1 LLLDDLLDP
10 RTLYSPLDR
19 AHLQEALEHALGKV
33 PASDAEQVLDAL
45 RHFKQSQVLRVA
57 AADVSDAMPLMI
69 VSDRLTEIAEV
80 LVGKVLELAW
90 SDLTPR
96 FGRPRCRRDG
106 TEVEPGFAVVAYGKL
121 GGLELGYGSDLDLV
135 FLHDSAGE
143 RGQTTGPREV
153 DNASFFFKLTRRV
166 IHMLTAQTGA
176 GLLFEVD
183 TRLRPSGRSGLL
195 VSSLE
200 AFETYQREQAWTWE
214 HQALVR
220 ARVVAG
226 SPHLAA
232 RFNEIRRTVLSR
244 PRDEATLRQEVREMR
259 ARMHS
264 ELAPAEPG
272 YFHIKHDRGGIADIE
287 FMVQY
292 TVLANAY
299 NYPALLT
306 YTDNIRQL
314 DGLEQVG
321 ILSPAQAGFLRD
333 AYRALRRQSHLQKL
347 QGQSSRVPERELLE
361 YREGV
366 VGIWRELMEDKNG
379 DSEVKA

>member
-1 LLLDDLLDP
+1 
-10 RTLYSPLDR
+10 
-19 AHLQEALEHALGKV
+19 
-33 PASDAEQVLDAL
+33 
-45 RHFKQSQVLRVA
+45 
-57 AADVSDAMPLMI
+57 
-69 VSDRLTEIAEV
+69 
-80 LVGKVLELAW
+80 
-90 SDLTPR
+90 
-96 FGRPRCRRDG
+96 
-106 TEVEPGFAVVAYGKL
+106 
-121 GGLELGYGSDLDLV
+121 
-135 FLHDSAGE
+135 
-143 RGQTTGPREV
+143 V
-153 DNASFFFKLTRRV
+153 DNATFFFKLTQRV

-176 GLLFEVD
+176 GLLYEVD

-195 VSSLE
+195 VSSIE

-226 SPHLAA
+226 SSRLAA
-232 RFNEIRRTVLSR
+232 RFHEIRRGVLSQ
-244 PRDEATLRQEVREMR
+244 PRDAAALRQEVREMR
-259 ARMHS
+259 ARMRS